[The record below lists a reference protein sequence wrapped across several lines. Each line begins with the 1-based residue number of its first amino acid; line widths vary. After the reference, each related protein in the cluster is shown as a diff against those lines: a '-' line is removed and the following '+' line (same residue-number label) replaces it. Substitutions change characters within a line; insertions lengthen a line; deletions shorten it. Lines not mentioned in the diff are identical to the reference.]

1 MTATDKE
8 KISEL
13 CYELDRLR
21 GLVKSWKQLF
31 YNESCVANRLRDE
44 NTSFLKTLTDIELSK
59 ISHDESEYRAWLT
72 NED

>member
-1 MTATDKE
+1 MTDKE

-13 CYELDRLR
+13 CYEL
-21 GLVKSWKQLF
+21 V
-31 YNESCVANRLRDE
+31 RLRDE

-59 ISHDESEYRAWLT
+59 IAHDESEYRAWMA

>member
-21 GLVKSWKQLF
+21 RLVKSWEQLF